1 MKRLF
6 GLSLLAMI
14 LLIGS
19 ASAQDTVY
27 VWYGGSFDSGYNWN
41 NIQIV
46 AENADNAI
54 PVYIM
59 CTAGAY
65 VADIHLPL
73 GVNDIYIDA
82 IPQSLCS
89 YGYPFTAWDDASF
102 LNAFETSPPNPA
114 GWHSRSFLGFHDTGG
129 GPNPRLYFTVPTNC
143 LTFVVHTLPLVLPD
157 TLGDTICGVMQNGV
171 SSTLG
176 GPAAGDT
183 LGGAGFPCI
192 TNFACFYYSPN
203 TPPTIDVTGSI
214 CVPGDDNC
222 LDFFAFDDDGDPL
235 TITADVGTLTITADS
250 VGADG
255 NRYVHGKVC
264 VDASCGLTNSGVI
277 TVTADDGIDT
287 ASDTGPYEA
296 IGVITVSMPDS
307 VGLWPG
313 YVDSFPVTMDAGA
326 CFCLGG
332 FELTVVYD
340 ASIFTIT
347 GVTRGAFL
355 AGAEYWFVNPNVNPA
370 GCPELPFSGAF
381 KVVMINDL
389 NNQVAAPPL
398 CGVEDE
404 VLFWIHVMARPDF
417 NYPSNFCVPICFY
430 ICYDDLGGQNFWWN
444 AVTNKTGYNV
454 WKTEGC
460 QDTISSTYLLVLEC
474 GNLKIYQ
481 PGDVVVGDVN
491 HNLQPYE
498 IGDVVTLANYLID
511 PVNNPLDLWQLWASD
526 INHDGRPA
534 TVADLIMLINIING
548 TIQPGPKLAPLD
560 ATATITYANGTVSVT
575 SDVAVGGALV
585 TINHEGVELG
595 APVAN
600 GMELKYHDAN
610 GVMTVLVYNGTIN
623 AGTHTLFTVP
633 VNGEGSV
640 TLGEVSA
647 SDNIGHLLNARGVV
661 GVVPT
666 EFSVAQNFPNP
677 FNAKTAIK
685 FALPTTSNVTVT
697 IYNVAGQVV
706 ETIDAGELP
715 AGEHSVTWDATNIS
729 SGVYFY
735 KVAAGQF
742 SETMKMTLLK

>member
-27 VWYGGSFDSGYNWN
+27 VWYGGSFDAFYNWDSV
-41 NIQIV
+41 QIA
-46 AENADNAI
+46 AENADVNI
-54 PVYIM
+54 PVYIK

-73 GVNDIYIDA
+73 GVNDIYINA
-82 IPQSLCS
+82 IPQSLCT

-102 LNAFETSPPNPA
+102 LNAFETSPPNPP

-129 GPNPRLYFTVPTNC
+129 GSNPRLYFTVPTNC
-143 LTFVVHTLPLVLPD
+143 LNFVVHTLPLVSPD

-183 LGGAGFPCI
+183 LGGPGFP
-192 TNFACFYYSPN
+192 TVTYFACFYYSPN
-203 TPPTIDVTGSI
+203 NPPTIDVTGSI
-214 CVPGDDNC
+214 CVPGDNC
-222 LDFFAFDDDGDPL
+222 LEFTATDIDGDPL
-235 TITADVGTLTITADS
+235 TITADYGTVTILADS
-250 VGADG
+250 VSGAG
-255 NRYVHGKVC
+255 VRFVHGTVC
-264 VDASCGLTNSGVI
+264 MDVTCGESGSGDV

-287 ASDTGPYEA
+287 ASDTGPYET

-326 CFCLGG
+326 CFCMGG

-347 GVTRGAFL
+347 GITRGAFL
-355 AGAEYWFVNPNVNPA
+355 AGAEYFFVNHNIHPTP
-370 GCPELPFSGAF
+370 CPELPFSGAF
-381 KVVMINDL
+381 NVTMINDL
-389 NNQVAAPPL
+389 NNQVPAPPL
-398 CGVEDE
+398 CGVEDV

-417 NYPSNFCVPICFY
+417 SYPSNFCVPICFY
-430 ICYDDLGGQNFWWN
+430 TCYADLGGHNFWWN
-444 AVTNKTGYNV
+444 AVTNETGANV

-460 QDTISSTYLLVLEC
+460 QDTISSTYLLDLNC

-481 PGDVVVGDVN
+481 PGDVVIGDVN

-498 IGDVVTLANYLID
+498 VGDVVTLANYLID
-511 PVNNPLDLWQLWASD
+511 PVANPLDLWQLWASD
-526 INHDGRPA
+526 INRDGRPA
-534 TVADLIMLINIING
+534 TVADLIMLLNIVNG
-548 TIQPGPKLAPLD
+548 TITPGPKLAPLD
-560 ATATITYANGTVSVT
+560 VTATITYANGTVSVT
-575 SDVAVGGALV
+575 SDVPVGGALV
-585 TINHEGVELG
+585 KINHEGVELG

-600 GMELKYHDAN
+600 GMDIKYSDVN

-677 FNAKTAIK
+677 FNAKTAIN
-685 FALPTTSNVTVT
+685 FALPTTANVTVT

-706 ETIDAGELP
+706 ETINAGELA

-735 KVAAGQF
+735 KVAAGEF